1 MSLILK
7 SSRLRL
13 KASCL
18 HCSPDPP
25 VPCCALLIM
34 SSPNELPYGKTAHE
48 DTSSL
53 AKSNGTHAEDYGST
67 SSSEGYYQSQ
77 GVTRMEAVCRAA
89 QGKTGRGTLYAVS
102 ISVIVCAWAYS
113 LDQSTTSNYSAFATS
128 SFQQHSSGLASLSIA
143 TNIISAVCKPF
154 IAKISDITS
163 RPYTYIVVL
172 GFYVLGYIVVATC
185 RTISAYVIGEVFVAI
200 GSSGLDLLNDIIVAD
215 LTTLEWR
222 GFVSSMLSAPFI
234 INTWFAGKIVEALSD
249 GEKWR
254 WGYGMFAIIM
264 PVVLGPAIFT
274 LIYLDR
280 QAQKMGLVNMASSN
294 AARREARALA
304 EQEGHE
310 GPRGQVTAKAVDTQ
324 LSWAERARTNLVEI
338 DAFGLI
344 LLGFGWSLLLL
355 PFSLKTYANGGWH
368 NPSMIAMMVVG
379 GIFLICYVF
388 YERFF
393 AKMPSFPN
401 RMLKNKT
408 FMMAVLI
415 DMMYMIAGYLR
426 SLYFSSYTYIVK
438 EWSVSNWT
446 YFNNTMTLALCIF
459 GICAGLIQRWT
470 HRYKRLQIIGLCI
483 KIIGIGILLNG
494 HGATEDTGALVM
506 SQILIGMGGAFS
518 VVGSRVASQASVP
531 HQDVAVVISLLS
543 LWSKIGVSIG
553 SALAAVIWSDKMPK
567 NLRTYLPSDVTDAQI
582 KSFFGNIKAIRAYD
596 LDSPIRQGAI
606 VAYKQTLWYLIVP
619 ALALSFIP
627 LIAAFF
633 QTNFYLGKQQ
643 NAVMNVAPDG
653 TKLPSQASEPVI
665 NAEPGT
671 FKYKLLKFW
680 SGK

>member
-1 MSLILK
+1 MTHGEDRG
-7 SSRLRL
+7 SS
-13 KASCL
+13 S
-18 HCSPDPP
+18 
-25 VPCCALLIM
+25 
-34 SSPNELPYGKTAHE
+34 
-48 DTSSL
+48 
-53 AKSNGTHAEDYGST
+53 
-67 SSSEGYYQSQ
+67 SSSEYHQSQ
-77 GVTRMEAVCRAA
+77 GVTRMEAVYRAA
-89 QGKTGRGTLYAVS
+89 QGRKTGRGTLYAIS

-128 SFQQHSSGLASLSIA
+128 TFQQHSSGLASLSIA

-172 GFYVLGYIVVATC
+172 CFYVLGYIVVATC

-280 QAQKMGLVNMASSN
+280 QAQKMGLVNIASSN
-294 AARREARALA
+294 AARREARNLA
-304 EQEGHE
+304 EQEGRE
-310 GPRGQVTAKAVDTQ
+310 GPRGQVAAKAVDSQ
-324 LSWAERARTNLVEI
+324 LSWADRAKNNLIEI
-338 DAFGLI
+338 DAFGLV

-379 GIFLICYVF
+379 GILLICYVL
-388 YERFF
+388 YEKFI
-393 AKMPSFPN
+393 ATIPSFPN
-401 RMLKNKT
+401 RMLRNKT
-408 FMMAVLI
+408 FMMAIII
-415 DMMYMIAGYLR
+415 DMMYMVAGFMR

-483 KIIGIGILLNG
+483 KIIGVGILLNG
-494 HGATEDTGALVM
+494 HQATENTAALVI

-543 LWSKIGVSIG
+543 LWSKIGASIG
-553 SALAAVIWSDKMPK
+553 SALAAVIWSDKMLE
-567 NLRTYLPSDVTDAQI
+567 NLRTYLPSTVTDAQVT
-582 KSFFGNIKAIRAYD
+582 KFFGNIKAIRAYD
-596 LDSPIRQGAI
+596 LNDPIRQGAI

-619 ALALSFIP
+619 AVALSFIP

-653 TKLPSQASEPVI
+653 TQLPPQEEPEANKPTI

-680 SGK
+680 AGK